1 MKKLFLIFPLLFAL
15 GACERDGGA
24 EDSQSS
30 VSGVIPRF
38 YGAALPDDSS
48 PATRGVANALKVWSR
63 PIAKEQLTVKFLN
76 GTDRYREFVKEV
88 VLEWERC
95 ADVKFRFVDDDQD
108 ALIRVG
114 FDYVRGMQSSWA
126 LTGTD
131 HAQKFAAQ
139 DEATVHFAQWRRAS
153 DAAKRS
159 DVLRAFGQVLGLELE
174 FRHPSFYPEWIVDAD
189 GNIDEE
195 TIRYYWENEL
205 AELIAWEELKKVVLE
220 PLSDHAFLISK
231 TESYDP
237 RSVMWWP
244 FYEMIANNI
253 PVVEFD
259 EDYRT
264 ELSEQDKAFIEALYG
279 KPAEVLPPP
288 TEIIGQHL
296 VSFDT
301 SRSFLDLSLV
311 MSKHLVI
318 LEQQPE
324 DEKPKEVARVFI
336 PEGATTP
343 YTADLSLNFSSRGE
357 FKVIIAELQKY
368 GEQDPSESY
377 ALSGLDF
384 QHGEGIE
391 NLNLQVGIPNKA
403 LTYLRMICD
412 GCSQPRYFVFTGNEV
427 LKELYLV
434 RIGNSKVTL
443 DNCPSL
449 EVFATTKYLCMLD
462 LEGSGLLP
470 DDPLFVPSS
479 VPGDGAIEGFVVREP
494 YLSTPTGAP
503 VDSLGRNPLKVLKD
517 DWIGP
522 HPTPD
527 PIPCL
532 LSWPY
537 SPEQDISI
545 SEREGSGLTIRNCPN
560 IRAIALENTQL
571 KTFDFSDLT
580 KLEYVYLS
588 SLSTFMVGGGTGTGG
603 NLLLTLGTL
612 PFKRGT
618 PGQVI
623 VRGIGLSFTKPSQ
636 IRCIYKPIDFETSVI
651 NQWVTRRNWIIC
663 WDPVIT
669 EK

>member
-1 MKKLFLIFPLLFAL
+1 MKKLFLVFPLLFAL

-88 VLEWERC
+88 VLDWERC

-220 PLSDHAFLISK
+220 PLSNHAFLISK

-264 ELSEQDKAFIEALYG
+264 ELSEQDKAFIESLYG
-279 KPAEVLPPP
+279 KPTGNVPP
-288 TEIIGQHL
+288 EEKIGSHL

-301 SRSFLDLSLV
+301 SESSLRLSLT
-311 MSKHLVI
+311 MSKNLAI
-318 LEQQPE
+318 LEQRPE
-324 DEKPKEVARVFI
+324 DEEPKEVVRVFI

-368 GEQDPSESY
+368 GEQAPSESY
-377 ALSGLDF
+377 ALTGLDF
-384 QHGEGIE
+384 QYGEGIE
-391 NLNLQVGIPNKA
+391 NLNLQVDIPNKA

-412 GCSQPRYFVFTGNEV
+412 GCSQPRHFDFTGTKT

-434 RIGNSKVTL
+434 HIGDSKVTL
-443 DNCPSL
+443 DSCPDL

-494 YLSTPTGAP
+494 YLAAPTGLP
-503 VDSLGRNPLKVLKD
+503 VDSFHRNELKLNFTDTLV
-517 DWIGP
+517 
-522 HPTPD
+522 
-527 PIPCL
+527 PIIPPAPVYTT
-532 LSWPY
+532 WPV
-537 SPEQDISI
+537 SPEPIVSI
-545 SEREGSGLTIRNCPN
+545 SEKEGSGLTISNCEQLK
-560 IRAIALENTQL
+560 AISLENTQL
-571 KTFDFSDLT
+571 KTFDFSALPH
-580 KLEYVYLS
+580 LEYIYLS
-588 SLSTFMVGGGTGTGG
+588 SVPSFLVGGGTP
-603 NLLLTLGTL
+603 LGTTFETTMRTL
-612 PFKRGT
+612 PYKRGT
-618 PGQVI
+618 PGQII
-623 VRGIGLSFTKPSQ
+623 VRGIGLKISQ
-636 IRCIYKPIDFETSVI
+636 SMVMGFVYRPLTYDTSAIDQI
-651 NQWVTRRNWIIC
+651 VTRRNWIIC

>member
-220 PLSDHAFLISK
+220 PLSNHAFLISK

-264 ELSEQDKAFIEALYG
+264 ELSEQDKAFIEAL
-279 KPAEVLPPP
+279 
-288 TEIIGQHL
+288 
-296 VSFDT
+296 
-301 SRSFLDLSLV
+301 
-311 MSKHLVI
+311 
-318 LEQQPE
+318 
-324 DEKPKEVARVFI
+324 
-336 PEGATTP
+336 
-343 YTADLSLNFSSRGE
+343 
-357 FKVIIAELQKY
+357 
-368 GEQDPSESY
+368 
-377 ALSGLDF
+377 
-384 QHGEGIE
+384 
-391 NLNLQVGIPNKA
+391 
-403 LTYLRMICD
+403 
-412 GCSQPRYFVFTGNEV
+412 
-427 LKELYLV
+427 
-434 RIGNSKVTL
+434 
-443 DNCPSL
+443 
-449 EVFATTKYLCMLD
+449 
-462 LEGSGLLP
+462 
-470 DDPLFVPSS
+470 
-479 VPGDGAIEGFVVREP
+479 
-494 YLSTPTGAP
+494 
-503 VDSLGRNPLKVLKD
+503 
-517 DWIGP
+517 
-522 HPTPD
+522 
-527 PIPCL
+527 
-532 LSWPY
+532 
-537 SPEQDISI
+537 
-545 SEREGSGLTIRNCPN
+545 
-560 IRAIALENTQL
+560 
-571 KTFDFSDLT
+571 
-580 KLEYVYLS
+580 
-588 SLSTFMVGGGTGTGG
+588 
-603 NLLLTLGTL
+603 
-612 PFKRGT
+612 
-618 PGQVI
+618 
-623 VRGIGLSFTKPSQ
+623 
-636 IRCIYKPIDFETSVI
+636 
-651 NQWVTRRNWIIC
+651 
-663 WDPVIT
+663 
-669 EK
+669 